1 MTALTG
7 EEARAAHGN
16 SGSAYQIRRH
26 AQGNESTIRRRA
38 RDAGFRV
45 RKSRKVN
52 ITPEDQGEY
61 MLIDA
66 STGFPACGY
75 RYDADLQEIDAFLVT
90 AHVL

>member
-1 MTALTG
+1 
-7 EEARAAHGN
+7 
-16 SGSAYQIRRH
+16 
-26 AQGNESTIRRRA
+26 
-38 RDAGFRV
+38 
-45 RKSRKVN
+45 
-52 ITPEDQGEY
+52 